1 MWGEARVILLFW
13 KMYEVMKMDFEM
25 DEEMIS
31 AINKAK
37 EFAEKYF
44 TEELADKMDREE
56 QFPMELL
63 NYSNREGLMD
73 YSNPWKIL
81 VTIEELCRKDPG
93 LGISTTVPAFGSEVL
108 MLYGSD
114 MLKEKYLDPVL
125 KGQKIMGLAV
135 TEPGGGSDVASSK
148 TEAKLEGDYYILNGA
163 KMFITNG
170 GIADYFV
177 VLARTSPPPSPDKRH
192 RGMSVFIVE
201 SKWEGFK
208 ANKIHGKMGVRATN
222 TAELVFENVRVP
234 KENLVGEEGKGFYY
248 IMTFFN
254 ISRIYVAAQGLGVA
268 QGILDRLMEH
278 IKKYGPMNSQGEPI
292 ENIQFKLAEIATKI
306 EASRGLTYKA
316 ASYLF
321 KFNPNPVLT
330 SMAKY
335 YSGETAILAS
345 KVAMEIMGLK
355 ALNSELERFYRDA
368 RILEIWEGTSEI
380 EKLIISRMM
389 LKGGK

>member
-1 MWGEARVILLFW
+1 
-13 KMYEVMKMDFEM
+13 MDFDM
-25 DEEMIS
+25 DEEMVS
-31 AINKAK
+31 AIKKAR

-44 TEELADKMDREE
+44 TEKLADKSDRGEE
-56 QFPMELL
+56 FPSILL
-63 NYSNREGLMD
+63 EESNKENLMD

-114 MLKEKYLDPVL
+114 YLKEKYMNPVL
-125 KGQKIMGLAV
+125 AGKKIMGLAV
-135 TEPGGGSDVASSK
+135 TEPGGGSDVAAAK
-148 TEAKLEGDYYILNGA
+148 TEARLEGDHYVLNGA

-170 GIADYFV
+170 QIADHFV

-192 RGMSVFIVE
+192 RGLSVFIVE
-201 SKWEGFK
+201 SKWPGFT
-208 ANKIHGKMGVRATN
+208 ANKIHGKLGVRATN
-222 TAELVFENVRVP
+222 TAELVFDNVKVP

-254 ISRIYVAAQGLGVA
+254 ISRIYVAAQGLGVS
-268 QGILDRLMEH
+268 QGILDRIMNH
-278 IKKYGPMNSQGEPI
+278 IRQYGPFNKDGEPI
-292 ENIQFKLAEIATKI
+292 ENIQFKLAEIATRI

-345 KVAMEIMGLK
+345 RVAMEIMGLRG
-355 ALNSELERFYRDA
+355 LDSEVERFYRDA

-389 LKGGK
+389 LKGGN